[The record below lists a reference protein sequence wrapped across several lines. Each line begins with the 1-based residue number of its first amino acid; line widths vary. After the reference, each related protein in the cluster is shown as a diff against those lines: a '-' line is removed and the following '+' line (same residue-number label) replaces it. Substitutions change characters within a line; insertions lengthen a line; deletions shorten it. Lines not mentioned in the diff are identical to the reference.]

1 MPGWQ
6 QGQCEQWWQCIAP
19 HDHIQPGSSPHESR
33 VKELSAGG
41 AALLPT
47 SKNCRTLPS
56 VQCPHSTLAML
67 TPAAGDME
75 LRLNKARQ
83 CQHQRTLLFQNLS
96 RLTTSLYKLT
106 VSKVYWKVGCEI
118 INLNYRSVA
127 AAQKQYLND
136 KGCWGGISSTYTY
149 SVLLRVCAVLPS
161 H

>member
-1 MPGWQ
+1 MNSDGNVL
-6 QGQCEQWWQCIAP
+6 P
-19 HDHIQPGSSPHESR
+19 HMTTSSPGPRHMSHE
-33 VKELSAGG
+33 
-41 AALLPT
+41 
-47 SKNCRTLPS
+47 SKNCPLVALLCCPLPRIVAHCPVSS
-56 VQCPHSTLAML
+56 VQCPHSTLAMV

-136 KGCWGGISSTYTY
+136 KGC
-149 SVLLRVCAVLPS
+149 
-161 H
+161 

>member
-1 MPGWQ
+1 MDNKCQGGSEDNVNSDGNVLPHMTTASPG
-6 QGQCEQWWQCIAP
+6 P
-19 HDHIQPGSSPHESR
+19 RHMSHESKNCR
-33 VKELSAGG
+33 LVAGG

-56 VQCPHSTLAML
+56 VQCPHSTLAMV

-127 AAQKQYLND
+127 VAQKQYLND
-136 KGCWGGISSTYTY
+136 KGC
-149 SVLLRVCAVLPS
+149 
-161 H
+161 